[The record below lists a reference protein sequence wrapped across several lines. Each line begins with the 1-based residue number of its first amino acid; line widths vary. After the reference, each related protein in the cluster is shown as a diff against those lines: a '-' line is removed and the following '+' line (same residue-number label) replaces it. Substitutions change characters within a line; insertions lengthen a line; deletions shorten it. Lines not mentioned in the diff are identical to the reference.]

1 MRNLIIIIFVFLIIF
16 SCAPVGLKNKID
28 ESKINNSDETEILNT
43 INNVFNN
50 IVIESN
56 KKPDFN
62 KIKEQFDERARL
74 GYIRKDSLILKSPKE
89 YFDNMEGMLS
99 KNKPKYLK
107 EWEIQGKTKFFG
119 NIAQRTSLYGVHL
132 NTTDSLAEKGIIN
145 FQLIKVNNHWKI
157 LLMIWES
164 EKNHLLVP
172 ENYFD

>member
-1 MRNLIIIIFVFLIIF
+1 M
-16 SCAPVGLKNKID
+16 KNKNE

-43 INNVFNN
+43 INNVYNN

-62 KIKEQFDERARL
+62 TIKEQFDERARL

-89 YFDNMEGMLS
+89 YFDNMESMLS
-99 KNKPKYLK
+99 KNKPKFLK
-107 EWEIQGKTKFFG
+107 EWEIQGKTKSFG
-119 NIAQRTSLYGVHL
+119 NIAQRTSLYGVHF

-145 FQLIKVNNHWKI
+145 FQLIKINNNWKI
-157 LLMIWES
+157 LSMIWES